1 MATAHSTTRP
11 RASGGENKL
20 TDTALKRLKLPESG
34 KMMVS
39 DGGELRADLLEA
51 GGRRVARFSYRF
63 QIDGKRAEMR
73 LGTWPDV
80 SLAELRAKR
89 NQARDLVRQGKD
101 PREAAKEEKAKI
113 ERIKAETAAK
123 LTLKG
128 AFEKWEILHLKRAY
142 KDQGI
147 ETRRIFEKDVFPTLG
162 NLALENLT
170 RRHIAACVDTALER
184 GAPRSAQM
192 LLVYLRQLCRWS
204 VTRGYLDSDPS
215 AAFSKAS
222 IKVNP
227 PRERVLTNGEV
238 RALAKALPGAGLP
251 PWALPAL
258 WLILA
263 TACRV
268 GELLASRWDDFDLE
282 RREWLIPAEHTKNK
296 RAHIVD
302 LSDFALERLAA
313 LAKLRTGPWLVSGR
327 RIAKTGDAPKPID
340 DKALTR
346 LIKDRQ
352 RAEGEAP
359 LQNRTT
365 THSQAL
371 ILPGGNW
378 TPHDLRRSSA
388 TFMQGLG
395 VLPAVIEKCLNHT
408 EANRMVQ
415 VYQRHD
421 YRAERRDAFNRL
433 GHHLEQLAGGEEG
446 NVIALKRA

>member
-1 MATAHSTTRP
+1 MATANSTTRP

-34 KMMVS
+34 KLLVS

-63 QIDGKRAEMR
+63 QIDHKRAEMR

-80 SLAELRAKR
+80 SLADVRAKR
-89 NQARDLVRQGKD
+89 DQARALVRQGKD
-101 PREAAKEEKAKI
+101 PREIAREEKAAG

-128 AFEKWEILHLKRAY
+128 AFEKWEVLHLKRAY
-142 KDQGI
+142 KDQGV

-170 RRHIAACVDTALER
+170 RRHIATCVDTALER

-204 VTRGYLDSDPS
+204 VTRGYLENDPS
-215 AAFSKAS
+215 AAFAKSS
-222 IKVNP
+222 IKTNG
-227 PRERVLTNGEV
+227 PRERVLSATEV
-238 RALAKALPGAGLP
+238 RTLSALLPAAGLP
-251 PWALPAL
+251 PWASPAI

-268 GELLASRWDDFDLE
+268 GELLSASWAEFDLE
-282 RREWLIPAEHTKNK
+282 RREWLIPAEHTKNN
-296 RAHIVD
+296 RAHVVD
-302 LSDFALERLAA
+302 LSPFALEQLAH

-327 RIAKTGDAPKPID
+327 LIAKPGETPKPID

-346 LIKDRQ
+346 LLKDRQ
-352 RAEGEAP
+352 RAEGDLP

-365 THSQAL
+365 THPQSL

-388 TFMQGLG
+388 TMMQGLG

-433 GHHLEQLAGGEEG
+433 GHHLERMAGGEEG